1 MTDTRPP
8 LQGDSSWGDVF
19 PGLKPVGY
27 SVFALRATQN
37 VQTCQRQNSI
47 VLCTG
52 FQPWSFGPEE
62 APKFFLRPLSR
73 NVQTPGQAQSAWI
86 AMQRDPVPEGTV

>member
-37 VQTCQRQNSI
+37 AQTCQRRNSI

-52 FQPWSFGPEE
+52 FQPWPCGPQ
-62 APKFFLRPLSR
+62 APKFFGAHFLEISKLQRPEVPGIMR
-73 NVQTPGQAQSAWI
+73 KKTPS
-86 AMQRDPVPEGTV
+86 QRDD